1 MQLSETIHQLA
12 HLLGQV
18 LLEQETQAVI
28 ETEERIR
35 KAAKARRSFHLLTA
49 QAASKAGDEICAL
62 DTTTARAIAGAF
74 ALYFDLINTAED
86 NQRIATLRDEARQ
99 KDLAPVHDSIEKRSC
114 QMKPSA

>member
-1 MQLSETIHQLA
+1 MQLSETIHLLGD
-12 HLLGQV
+12 LLGQV
-18 LLEQETQAVI
+18 LLEQETQAVF

-49 QAASKAGDEICAL
+49 QAGEQKLVDEICAL

-86 NQRIATLRDEARQ
+86 NQRIATCALKRAR
-99 KDLAPVHDSIEKRSC
+99 KTWRRFMIRSKKRSC
-114 QMKPSA
+114 K